1 MHSSFKI
8 SLNNLYIMQ
17 VFKKDLGKSKFELT
31 IEMSPEELKTSVEKA
46 VEVVS
51 ASVKIE
57 GFRPGKATYDILK
70 QKVGEQAI
78 WEEAARIAINKN
90 LDKILIDNLERQ
102 AIGQPLINITKMA
115 PNNPLEFTVEI
126 SVLPE
131 VTLSDYKG
139 MDLVMPEVVVE
150 EAEVTKVLNELRD
163 MRVTEV
169 ITEEAVGETD
179 KVLLDIQMY
188 LDKVPVEGGQGQ
200 GVAIVLGKNYIVPG
214 FDDKIVGMKKGDVRE
229 FDLHYPA
236 EYYQKN
242 LAGKIVEFKVTAKEV
257 YKREQPEL
265 TDDFAVT
272 FGAKSLEDLKKL
284 LKDNLLMEQTQ
295 KASQKLEIEILEKIT
310 EKAKF
315 GDIPEELVKSE
326 AHAMFHEFEHGLEH
340 QGGNINDYMSSM
352 KKTKEEMML
361 DMMPEAMKRVKMILM
376 IREVGVLEGLKVE
389 EKEIDEQLEKIIKQ
403 YEKDQEVLAK
413 VKAPDYRGYLR
424 NSMANQ
430 KIVDHIKKWNIK
442 AQ

>member
-1 MHSSFKI
+1 
-8 SLNNLYIMQ
+8 MQ
-17 VFKKDLGKSKFELT
+17 VLKKDIGKGRFELT
-31 IEMSPEELKTSVEKA
+31 VEMAVEELKTSIDRA

-51 ASVKIE
+51 GSVKIE
-57 GFRPGKATYDILK
+57 GFRPGKASYDILK
-70 QKVGEQAI
+70 QKVGELAI
-78 WEEAARIAINKN
+78 WEEAARIAINKH

-102 AIGQPLINITKMA
+102 AIGQPQINITKMA
-115 PNNPLEFTVEI
+115 PGNPLEFTVEI

-131 VTLSDYKG
+131 VTLTDYKG
-139 MDLVMPEVVVE
+139 LDLVMPEVKVE
-150 EAEVTKVLNELRD
+150 EAEVTKVLNELAD
-163 MRVTEV
+163 MRVKEV
-169 ITEEAVGETD
+169 ISEEAVGATD
-179 KVLLDIQMY
+179 KVTLDIQMY

-200 GVAIVLGKNYIVPG
+200 GVAVILGKNYIVPG
-214 FDDKIVGMKKGDVRE
+214 FDDKILGMKKGDVRE
-229 FDLHYPA
+229 FELHYPV

-242 LAGKIVEFKVTAKEV
+242 LAGKLVEFKVTAKEV

-265 TDDFAVT
+265 TDDFAMT
-272 FGAKSLEDLKKL
+272 FGVKSLEELKKTL
-284 LKDNLLMEQTQ
+284 EENLKMEQGQ
-295 KASQKLEIEILEKIT
+295 KAEQKLELEILEKIT
-310 EKAKF
+310 NKAKF

-340 QGGNINDYMSSM
+340 QGGNINEYMSSM

-376 IREVGVLEGLKVE
+376 IREIGVLEGLKVE

-403 YEKDQEVLAK
+403 YQNDQEALAK
-413 VKAPDYRGYLR
+413 IKAPDYRGYLR

-442 AQ
+442 A

>member
-1 MHSSFKI
+1 
-8 SLNNLYIMQ
+8 MQ
-17 VFKKDLGKSKFELT
+17 VFKKDIGKGKFELT
-31 IEMSPEELKTSVEKA
+31 VEMTAEELKTSVDRA

-90 LDKILIDNLERQ
+90 VDKILIDNLERQ
-102 AIGQPLINITKMA
+102 AIGQPQINITKMA
-115 PNNPLEFTVEI
+115 PNNPLEFTMEV

-131 VTLSDYKG
+131 VTLGDYKG
-139 MDLVMPEVVVE
+139 LDLVMPEVVID
-150 EAEVTKVLNELRD
+150 EAAINKTLDELRD

-169 ITEEAVGETD
+169 ISEEVVGSTD

-200 GVAIVLGKNYIVPG
+200 GVAVVLGKNYIVPG
-214 FDDKIVGMKKGDVRE
+214 FDEKVLGMKKGDVRE
-229 FDLHYPA
+229 FELHYPE

-242 LAGKIVEFKVTAKEV
+242 LAGKLVEFKVTAKEV

-265 TDDFAVT
+265 TDEFAIT
-272 FGAKSLEDLKKL
+272 FGVKSLDELKKVL
-284 LKDNLLMEQTQ
+284 ADNLKMEQGQ
-295 KASQKLEIEILEKIT
+295 KAEQKLEIEILEAIT
-310 EKAKF
+310 AKAKF

-340 QGGNINDYMSSM
+340 QGGNINDYMSNM

-389 EKEIDEQLEKIIKQ
+389 EKEIDEQLEKLNKQ
-403 YEKDQEVLAK
+403 YQKDQEVLNK
-413 VKAPDYRGYLR
+413 IKTPDYRGYLR

-430 KIVDHIKKWNIK
+430 KIVDHIKQWNIK
-442 AQ
+442 A